1 MTVFYYNFRVW
12 DLDFLLQQEVV
23 EMYRDKVT
31 QILDRLQMKY
41 EEEMEEIRGKIA
53 VSVTGLF

>member
-1 MTVFYYNFRVW
+1 
-12 DLDFLLQQEVV
+12 LDFLLQQEVV